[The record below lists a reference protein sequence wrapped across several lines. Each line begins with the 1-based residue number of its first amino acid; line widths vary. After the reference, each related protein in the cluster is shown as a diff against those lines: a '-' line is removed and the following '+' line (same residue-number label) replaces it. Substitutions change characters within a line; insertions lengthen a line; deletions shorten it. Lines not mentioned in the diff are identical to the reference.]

1 MWWKVRST
9 LVDPTFPPLL
19 NGHGI
24 AGTASVFD
32 AACDRAAAGELGAGD
47 VLWGHDTTPI
57 EIAII
62 LEPEVGMD
70 IAAQMLP
77 LAMAAIGD
85 SLGALTPPQVGV
97 TFIWPNII
105 CINGAPAG
113 KFRTGTG
120 SLHSSIE
127 KNGDVPDWMV
137 VGLELRHLRGQG
149 DPEPGETPG
158 ITWLG
163 EEGGEELTRTEII
176 ESYSRHF
183 LTWLNHWNDDGFRP
197 VHDSWMFRAQN
208 RSEDVTIN
216 HAGEEI
222 TGSFLGLD
230 DGGDML
236 LKMPAGDTR
245 ALYLREYFQVYTGDG
260 EAS

>member
-1 MWWKVRST
+1 

-19 NGHGI
+19 NGYGI
-24 AGTASVFD
+24 VGTASVFET
-32 AACDRAAAGELGAGD
+32 ACRGAAAGELGAGD
-47 VLWGHDTTPI
+47 VLWGRDTTPI

-70 IAAQMLP
+70 IAVQMLP

-97 TFIWPNII
+97 SFIWPNIV

-113 KFRTGTG
+113 KFHTGIG
-120 SLHSSIE
+120 RLQVDLE
-127 KNGDVPDWMV
+127 KSGDVPAWMV
-137 VGLELRHLRGQG
+137 VGLELRHMRNEG
-149 DPEPGETPG
+149 DPEPGETPD

-163 EEGGEELTRTEII
+163 EEGGEELTRTGII

-208 RSEDVTIN
+208 RAGDVTLT

-230 DGGDML
+230 DSGHML
-236 LKMPAGDTR
+236 VKTPDGETR
-245 ALYLREYFQVYTGDG
+245 ALYLMEYFKTCPGDG
-260 EAS
+260 EVA